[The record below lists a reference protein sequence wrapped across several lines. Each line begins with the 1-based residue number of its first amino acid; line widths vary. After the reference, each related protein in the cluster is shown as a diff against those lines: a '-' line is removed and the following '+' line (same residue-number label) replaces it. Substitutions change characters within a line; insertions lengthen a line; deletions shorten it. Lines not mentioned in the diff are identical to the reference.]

1 MIYDVPVA
9 KEGYLLSN
17 LGPIKAKIAID
28 LRDHYY
34 TLPETAR
41 ADHDFGVFVADLL
54 QTAGDADFL
63 LYFSFDGLFG
73 SVLFTE

>member
-1 MIYDVPVA
+1 MPVTVT
-9 KEGYLLSN
+9 KEAYFLSI
-17 LGPIKAKIAID
+17 LIPIIKAKIAID